1 MAFPHYQKVDV
12 CNYMAC
18 GPNKACTLR
27 SWSQVHAL
35 HPKPRLSSIV
45 NGFLVV
51 GFALLGRYSEINPS
65 GTGGCLLAVIKSS
78 RTEMAAGKV
87 KSLERVCLASR
98 EISSDHPLPLSPD
111 PTYLVFPGPVCSE
124 LSSLPPPSTLK
135 AGFQLHPGEPSKNTN
150 MTWLPCYSL

>member
-1 MAFPHYQKVDV
+1 MASWLLDLHYWEDILKQIPVELEDV
-12 CNYMAC
+12 
-18 GPNKACTLR
+18 
-27 SWSQVHAL
+27 
-35 HPKPRLSSIV
+35 
-45 NGFLVV
+45 
-51 GFALLGRYSEINPS
+51 
-65 GTGGCLLAVIKSS
+65 LLAVIKSS